1 MSDGQYG
8 ILVIEDDFRIAD
20 IHRAFIEQS
29 DGFYV
34 VGMARNGS
42 EAKAIMAEQATNIQ
56 LILLDAYLPDV
67 EGLELLWAIRRD
79 YVHVDIVMVTAAR
92 EVETISEALRGGVF
106 DYLIKPIEAA
116 RMAQMLTRFRRER
129 EALANRAEMNQ
140 DELDSVLA
148 RLKPG
153 EPLRAKSQA
162 LPKGIDRLTLRRVID
177 ALADAPDSLTAMQM
191 ARIMGASRSTARRYL
206 EFLGQGSGL
215 LTFAACSLT
224 IRSSTQQTH
233 HTTKLIRGERHHDVA
248 YPQAFICI
256 CSSHCCLCRHE
267 HRRTGARVD
276 T

>member
-8 ILVIEDDFRIAD
+8 ILVVEDDFRIAD

-42 EAKAIMAEQATNIQ
+42 EAKALMAEYAASIQ
-56 LILLDAYLPDV
+56 LILLDAFLPDV

-79 YVHVDIVMVTAAR
+79 HVHVDIVMVTAAR

-116 RMAQMLTRFRRER
+116 RMTQMLTRFRRER
-129 EALANRAEMNQ
+129 EALANRVEMSQ
-140 DELDSVLA
+140 DELDHVLA

-153 EPLRAKSQA
+153 ETPRAKTQTLSQA

-177 ALADAPDSLTAMQM
+177 SLAGAPDSLTAMQM

-206 EFLGQGSGL
+206 EFLVAEQAVSAELGYGDVGRPERRYRL
-215 LTFAACSLT
+215 LATAHKWLDAL
-224 IRSSTQQTH
+224 
-233 HTTKLIRGERHHDVA
+233 
-248 YPQAFICI
+248 
-256 CSSHCCLCRHE
+256 
-267 HRRTGARVD
+267 
-276 T
+276 

>member
-1 MSDGQYG
+1 MSDRQYG
-8 ILVIEDDFRIAD
+8 ILVVEDDFRIAD

-29 DGFYV
+29 EGFYV

-42 EAKAIMAEQATNIQ
+42 EAKALMAEHAANIQ

-116 RMAQMLTRFRRER
+116 RMTQMLTRFRRER

-140 DELDSVLA
+140 DELDQVIA
-148 RLKPG
+148 RLQPG
-153 EPLRAKSQA
+153 ETSRAKSQSLSQA

-177 ALADAPDSLTAMQM
+177 ALADARDSLTAMQM

-206 EFLGQGSGL
+206 EYLVAEQAVSAELGYGDVGRPERRYRL
-215 LTFAACSLT
+215 LKTAHDWLDSL
-224 IRSSTQQTH
+224 
-233 HTTKLIRGERHHDVA
+233 
-248 YPQAFICI
+248 
-256 CSSHCCLCRHE
+256 
-267 HRRTGARVD
+267 
-276 T
+276 

>member
-8 ILVIEDDFRIAD
+8 ILVVEDDFRIAD

-42 EAKAIMAEQATNIQ
+42 EAKALMAEHAASIQ
-56 LILLDAYLPDV
+56 LILLDAFLPDV

-79 YVHVDIVMVTAAR
+79 HVHVDIVMVTAAR

-116 RMAQMLTRFRRER
+116 RMSQMLTRFRRER
-129 EALANRAEMNQ
+129 EALANRVEMSQ
-140 DELDSVLA
+140 DELDHVLA

-153 EPLRAKSQA
+153 ETPRAKTQTLSQA

-177 ALADAPDSLTAMQM
+177 SLAGAPDSLTAMQM

-206 EFLGQGSGL
+206 EFLVAEQAVSAELGYGDVGRPERRYRL
-215 LTFAACSLT
+215 LATAHKWLDAL
-224 IRSSTQQTH
+224 
-233 HTTKLIRGERHHDVA
+233 
-248 YPQAFICI
+248 
-256 CSSHCCLCRHE
+256 
-267 HRRTGARVD
+267 
-276 T
+276 

>member
-8 ILVIEDDFRIAD
+8 ILVVEDDFRIAD

-42 EAKAIMAEQATNIQ
+42 EAKAIMAEQAASIH

-106 DYLIKPIEAA
+106 DYLIKPIEAT
-116 RMAQMLTRFRRER
+116 RMTQMLTRFRRER

-153 EPLRAKSQA
+153 EPLRAKSQT

-206 EFLGQGSGL
+206 EFLVAEQAVSAELGYGDVGRPERRYRL
-215 LTFAACSLT
+215 LEAAHEWLASL
-224 IRSSTQQTH
+224 
-233 HTTKLIRGERHHDVA
+233 
-248 YPQAFICI
+248 
-256 CSSHCCLCRHE
+256 
-267 HRRTGARVD
+267 
-276 T
+276 

>member
-116 RMAQMLTRFRRER
+116 RMTQMLTRFRRER

-153 EPLRAKSQA
+153 EPLRAKSQT

-206 EFLGQGSGL
+206 EFLVAEQAVSAELGYGDVGRPERRYRL
-215 LTFAACSLT
+215 LEAAHEWLASL
-224 IRSSTQQTH
+224 
-233 HTTKLIRGERHHDVA
+233 
-248 YPQAFICI
+248 
-256 CSSHCCLCRHE
+256 
-267 HRRTGARVD
+267 
-276 T
+276 

>member
-8 ILVIEDDFRIAD
+8 ILVVEDDFRIAD

-42 EAKAIMAEQATNIQ
+42 EAKAIMAEQAASIH

-116 RMAQMLTRFRRER
+116 RMTQMLTRFRRER

-140 DELDSVLA
+140 DELDTVLA
-148 RLKPG
+148 RLQPG
-153 EPLRAKSQA
+153 DPSRAKSHAQSQA

-177 ALADAPDSLTAMQM
+177 ALADASDSLTAMQM
-191 ARIMGASRSTARRYL
+191 ARTMGASRSTARRYL
-206 EFLGQGSGL
+206 EFLVAEQAVSAELGYGDVGRPERRYRL
-215 LTFAACSLT
+215 LEAAHKWLDSL
-224 IRSSTQQTH
+224 
-233 HTTKLIRGERHHDVA
+233 
-248 YPQAFICI
+248 
-256 CSSHCCLCRHE
+256 
-267 HRRTGARVD
+267 
-276 T
+276 

>member
-8 ILVIEDDFRIAD
+8 ILVVEDDFRIAD

-42 EAKAIMAEQATNIQ
+42 EAKAIMAEQAASIQ

-106 DYLIKPIEAA
+106 DYLIKPIEAT
-116 RMAQMLTRFRRER
+116 RMTQMLTRFRRER

-148 RLKPG
+148 RMQPG
-153 EPLRAKSQA
+153 ESSRAKNAAQSQA

-191 ARIMGASRSTARRYL
+191 ARTMGASRSTARRYL
-206 EFLGQGSGL
+206 EFLVAEQAVSAELGYGDVGRPERRYRL
-215 LTFAACSLT
+215 LEAA
-224 IRSSTQQTH
+224 
-233 HTTKLIRGERHHDVA
+233 
-248 YPQAFICI
+248 
-256 CSSHCCLCRHE
+256 HE
-267 HRRTGARVD
+267 WLDAL
-276 T
+276 

>member
-1 MSDGQYG
+1 MADGEYG
-8 ILVIEDDFRIAD
+8 ILVVEDDFRIAD

-42 EAKAIMAEQATNIQ
+42 EAKAIMAEQSASIH

-116 RMAQMLTRFRRER
+116 RMTQMLTRFRLER

-153 EPLRAKSQA
+153 EPLRANSQTLSQA

-191 ARIMGASRSTARRYL
+191 ARTMGASRSTARRYL
-206 EFLGQGSGL
+206 EFLVAEQAVSAELGYGDVGRPERRYRL
-215 LTFAACSLT
+215 LETAHKWLESL
-224 IRSSTQQTH
+224 
-233 HTTKLIRGERHHDVA
+233 
-248 YPQAFICI
+248 
-256 CSSHCCLCRHE
+256 
-267 HRRTGARVD
+267 
-276 T
+276 

>member
-8 ILVIEDDFRIAD
+8 ILVVEDDFRIAD

-42 EAKAIMAEQATNIQ
+42 EAKALMAEHAASIQ

-79 YVHVDIVMVTAAR
+79 HVHVDIVMVTAAR

-116 RMAQMLTRFRRER
+116 RMTQMLTRFRRER
-129 EALANRAEMNQ
+129 EALANRVEMNQ
-140 DELDSVLA
+140 DELDHVLA

-153 EPLRAKSQA
+153 ETPRAKNQTLSQV

-177 ALADAPDSLTAMQM
+177 SLAGAPDSLTAMQM

-206 EFLGQGSGL
+206 EFLVAEQAVSAELGYGDVGRPERRYRL
-215 LTFAACSLT
+215 LATAHKWLDAL
-224 IRSSTQQTH
+224 
-233 HTTKLIRGERHHDVA
+233 
-248 YPQAFICI
+248 
-256 CSSHCCLCRHE
+256 
-267 HRRTGARVD
+267 
-276 T
+276 

>member
-1 MSDGQYG
+1 MSDERYG
-8 ILVIEDDFRIAD
+8 ILVVEDDFRIAD

-29 DGFYV
+29 EGFYV

-42 EAKAIMAEQATNIQ
+42 EAKSLMAEYHASIQ

-79 YVHVDIVMVTAAR
+79 YIHVDIVMVTAAR

-116 RMAQMLTRFRRER
+116 RMTQMLTRFRRER
-129 EALANRAEMNQ
+129 EALANRAELNQ

-153 EPLRAKSQA
+153 EPLRAKSQTLSQT

-177 ALADAPDSLTAMQM
+177 ALANAHDSLTAMQM

-206 EFLGQGSGL
+206 EFLVAEQAVSAELGYGDVGRPERRYRL
-215 LTFAACSLT
+215 LKAAHDWLDSL
-224 IRSSTQQTH
+224 
-233 HTTKLIRGERHHDVA
+233 
-248 YPQAFICI
+248 
-256 CSSHCCLCRHE
+256 
-267 HRRTGARVD
+267 
-276 T
+276 

>member
-8 ILVIEDDFRIAD
+8 ILVVEDDFRIAD

-42 EAKAIMAEQATNIQ
+42 EAKALMAEHAASIQ
-56 LILLDAYLPDV
+56 LILLDAFLPDV

-79 YVHVDIVMVTAAR
+79 HVHVDIVMVTAAR

-116 RMAQMLTRFRRER
+116 RMTQMLTRFRRER
-129 EALANRAEMNQ
+129 EALANRVEMSQ
-140 DELDSVLA
+140 DELDHVLA

-153 EPLRAKSQA
+153 ETPRAKTQTLSQA

-177 ALADAPDSLTAMQM
+177 SLAGAPDSLTAMQM

-206 EFLGQGSGL
+206 EFLVAEQAVSAELGYGDVGRPERRYRL
-215 LTFAACSLT
+215 LETAHKWLDAL
-224 IRSSTQQTH
+224 
-233 HTTKLIRGERHHDVA
+233 
-248 YPQAFICI
+248 
-256 CSSHCCLCRHE
+256 
-267 HRRTGARVD
+267 
-276 T
+276 

>member
-8 ILVIEDDFRIAD
+8 ILVVEDDFRIAD

-42 EAKAIMAEQATNIQ
+42 EAKALMAEHAASIQ

-79 YVHVDIVMVTAAR
+79 HVHVDIVMVTAAR

-116 RMAQMLTRFRRER
+116 RMTQMLTRFRRER

-140 DELDSVLA
+140 DELDHVLA

-153 EPLRAKSQA
+153 ETPRAKTQTLSQA

-177 ALADAPDSLTAMQM
+177 SLAGAPDSLTAMQM

-206 EFLGQGSGL
+206 EFLVAEQAVSAELGYGDVGRPERRYRL
-215 LTFAACSLT
+215 LATAHKWLDAL
-224 IRSSTQQTH
+224 
-233 HTTKLIRGERHHDVA
+233 
-248 YPQAFICI
+248 
-256 CSSHCCLCRHE
+256 
-267 HRRTGARVD
+267 
-276 T
+276 

>member
-8 ILVIEDDFRIAD
+8 ILVVEDDFRIAD

-42 EAKAIMAEQATNIQ
+42 EAKAIMAEQAASIH

-106 DYLIKPIEAA
+106 DYLIKPIEAV
-116 RMAQMLTRFRRER
+116 RMTQMLTRFRRER

-153 EPLRAKSQA
+153 EPLRAKSQTLSQA

-206 EFLGQGSGL
+206 EFLVAEQAVSAELGYGDVGRPERRYRL
-215 LTFAACSLT
+215 LEAA
-224 IRSSTQQTH
+224 
-233 HTTKLIRGERHHDVA
+233 
-248 YPQAFICI
+248 
-256 CSSHCCLCRHE
+256 HE
-267 HRRTGARVD
+267 WLNTL
-276 T
+276 

>member
-8 ILVIEDDFRIAD
+8 ILVVEDDFRIAD

-42 EAKAIMAEQATNIQ
+42 EAKALMAEHAASIQ

-79 YVHVDIVMVTAAR
+79 HVHVDIVMVTAAR

-116 RMAQMLTRFRRER
+116 RMTQMLTRFRRER

-140 DELDSVLA
+140 DELDHVLA

-153 EPLRAKSQA
+153 ETPRAKTQTLSQA

-177 ALADAPDSLTAMQM
+177 SLAAAPDSLTAMQI

-206 EFLGQGSGL
+206 EFLVAEQAVSAELGYGDVGRPERRYRL
-215 LTFAACSLT
+215 LATAHKWLDAL
-224 IRSSTQQTH
+224 
-233 HTTKLIRGERHHDVA
+233 
-248 YPQAFICI
+248 
-256 CSSHCCLCRHE
+256 
-267 HRRTGARVD
+267 
-276 T
+276 